1 MAEQPATQTPGGDI
15 PSPGTSLPGRIFGG
29 LAASFNLLGSLLILA
44 VMLIINFD
52 VFSRG
57 LFNDPVAGVPEM
69 VRLSIVA
76 IVFLQITQ
84 TLRMRRFIRSDVF
97 IGRMLARGTV
107 SGFALQAFH
116 HIVGAVLLGI
126 IFYFTINRFFRAWE
140 IDEYVGT
147 EGDFTAP
154 VWPIYLIILIG
165 CAGTFIQFFIHF
177 VTDLR
182 QVRRASRNTG
192 SGGPSA

>member
-1 MAEQPATQTPGGDI
+1 MADISPDVPPGGGT
-15 PSPGTSLPGRIFGG
+15 PPPGSSFPGRVFGV
-29 LAASFNLLGSLLILA
+29 LSSNFNVLGSVLILA
-44 VMLIINFD
+44 VMVLINVD
-52 VFSRG
+52 VFGRV

-69 VRLSIVA
+69 VQLSIVA
-76 IVFLQITQ
+76 IVFLQLTH

-97 IGRMLARGTV
+97 IGRLLARGTWP
-107 SGFALQAFH
+107 GFAVQAFH
-116 HIVGAVLLGI
+116 HLVGAVLLAV
-126 IFYFTINRFFRAWE
+126 IFYYTINRFFRAWE

-165 CAGTFIQFFIHF
+165 CAGTFIQFVIHF

-182 QVRRASRNTG
+182 EARHAARTHTG
-192 SGGPSA
+192 RGGV